1 MELSEVLESIKDI
14 ALYIFISIYLIFKIL
29 KYFVSRERLKVKK
42 ESLSVFGSIDTTP
55 SLSVKP
61 ILDEHAK
68 LLDSPVQSLKASEF
82 KGNVNNHED

>member
-1 MELSEVLESIKDI
+1 MLWRNAVNFHFYIFQMELSEVLESIKDI

-29 KYFVSRERLKVKK
+29 KYFVSPERLKVKK

-61 ILDEHAK
+61 ILDEHA
-68 LLDSPVQSLKASEF
+68 LTI
-82 KGNVNNHED
+82 

>member
-29 KYFVSRERLKVKK
+29 KYFVSRERLNLKK

-61 ILDEHAK
+61 QE
-68 LLDSPVQSLKASEF
+68 VQTSEI
-82 KGNVNNHED
+82 KGNVNTHED